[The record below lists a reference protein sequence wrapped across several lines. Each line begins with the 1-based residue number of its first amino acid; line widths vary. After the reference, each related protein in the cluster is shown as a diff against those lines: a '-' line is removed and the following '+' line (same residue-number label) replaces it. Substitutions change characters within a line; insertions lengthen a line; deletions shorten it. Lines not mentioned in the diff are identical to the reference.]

1 MTGNKIKL
9 NILDVSVILIIVFFI
24 VGSVVRY
31 QLNSSTIFN
40 KNKYNAVVTIEVTDT
55 EKTLSKVVKSGD
67 SVCFSDKAGKFGTIT
82 TVVNRNNKN
91 YVLKDGEYQTV
102 ITDDLYRVLIKIEAD
117 VFINE
122 NGVFS
127 SGNTFIAP
135 GSVIGFETENAV
147 FEGTVTSIK
156 HK

>member
-40 KNKYNAVVTIEVTDT
+40 KNKYNAIVTIEVTDT
-55 EKTLSKVVKSGD
+55 EKILSKAVKSGD
-67 SVCFSDKAGKFGTIT
+67 VVCISDKAGKFGTVT

-135 GSVIGFETENAV
+135 GSVIEFETENAV

-156 HK
+156 HD